1 MNEETLNQFE
11 STIASL
17 KETSDSAL
25 LAIDILQKMIDKEKN
40 IRIKI
45 KTNLEKIGI
54 EGKRK

>member
-1 MNEETLNQFE
+1 MNVETLNQFE

-25 LAIDILQKMIDKEKN
+25 LAIDILQKMIDKEK
-40 IRIKI
+40 IKRIKI